1 MGDFVRRRGDA
12 RGAIGALRL
21 LADECFSLK
30 LRAQKKQPRVE
41 GAVLQFGP
49 GATELCLEHL
59 ATEPW
64 YARAARDWRVCRDW
78 SSVLECLPPPA

>member
-1 MGDFVRRRGDA
+1 M
-12 RGAIGALRL
+12 GALRL
-21 LADECFSLK
+21 LADEFRLK

-49 GATELCLEHL
+49 GAAELCLEHL

-64 YARAARDWRVCRDW
+64 YARAARDWAG
-78 SSVLECLPPPA
+78 L

>member
-1 MGDFVRRRGDA
+1 MKTPWGRPRRYRRPPTPRG
-12 RGAIGALRL
+12 RIFR
-21 LADECFSLK
+21 LK
-30 LRAQKKQPRVE
+30 LRAHAEARVE

-49 GATELCLEHL
+49 GATELFLEHL

-64 YARAARDWRVCRDW
+64 YARAARDWRVCRGW

>member
-1 MGDFVRRRGDA
+1 M
-12 RGAIGALRL
+12 
-21 LADECFSLK
+21 
-30 LRAQKKQPRVE
+30 E

-64 YARAARDWRVCRDW
+64 YARAARDWRVCRGW
-78 SSVLECLPPPA
+78 SAVLECLPPPA

>member
-1 MGDFVRRRGDA
+1 M
-12 RGAIGALRL
+12 
-21 LADECFSLK
+21 
-30 LRAQKKQPRVE
+30 E

-64 YARAARDWRVCRDW
+64 YARAARDWRVCL
-78 SSVLECLPPPA
+78 VVGPGVPAASRLRMYN